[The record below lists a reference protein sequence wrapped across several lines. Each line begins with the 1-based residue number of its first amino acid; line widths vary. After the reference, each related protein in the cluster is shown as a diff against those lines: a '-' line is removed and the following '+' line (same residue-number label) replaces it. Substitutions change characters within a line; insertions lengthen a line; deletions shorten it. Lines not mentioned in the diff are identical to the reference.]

1 MAYNYVNS
9 RIILDRLLSNPL
21 LSDLTLEDLIS
32 HTVDFLRIVGI
43 PDFFEEKNEEFIVE
57 NNRVLLPKYFYE
69 VNQIV
74 DNNGTIDLAT
84 STFHYDNT
92 NNNSSDNGGNN
103 SNNGGNTN
111 PGTNGGSTTNTTVN
125 PVNPIT
131 AATGV
136 MGTITGTTTT
146 ATPATNNVT
155 VASDNGRDISVT
167 ATENLDEN
175 QKTNSS
181 EFLGDVAYNEGL
193 GEMRR
198 REEVDE
204 NQAVKELEKER
215 IEIIED

>member
-84 STFHYDNT
+84 STFHYDTT
-92 NNNSSDNGGNN
+92 NNNSNKKFFIRSGYIHFNFKSGNIKM
-103 SNNGGNTN
+103 SYQSL
-111 PGTNGGSTTNTTVN
+111 P
-125 PVNPIT
+125 
-131 AATGV
+131 
-136 MGTITGTTTT
+136 
-146 ATPATNNVT
+146 
-155 VASDNGRDISVT
+155 
-167 ATENLDEN
+167 
-175 QKTNSS
+175 
-181 EFLGDVAYNEGL
+181 
-193 GEMRR
+193 
-198 REEVDE
+198 VDE
-204 NQAVKELEKER
+204 DDIPMIPDNSDFTRALLAYIKVQKYTVLFDTGKLNQAVLQLAQRDYAFAVGACETEFQRMNIPSMEEFRKMNNKVFVDRNQYNKKFNNLGN
-215 IEIIED
+215 